1 MASLTLKLSDDAL
14 LQLAEAARE
23 AGVSPERMAEMTL
36 EAWAL
41 SHEGP
46 SSPPLAAQGRAE
58 PGRAWADAR
67 ENDSESDQQT
77 TPGDYEGP
85 FVDLDEALD
94 GFSTELH
101 RRMTR

>member
-1 MASLTLKLSDDAL
+1 MASLTLKLSDDTL
-14 LQLAEAARE
+14 RKLTEAAHE
-23 AGVSPERMAEMTL
+23 AGVTPEGMAEMTL

-46 SSPPLAAQGRAE
+46 PSPPLAAEGLAE

-67 ENDSESDQQT
+67 ENDRESDQHT
-77 TPGDYEGP
+77 TPEDYEGP

-101 RRMTR
+101 RRLKR